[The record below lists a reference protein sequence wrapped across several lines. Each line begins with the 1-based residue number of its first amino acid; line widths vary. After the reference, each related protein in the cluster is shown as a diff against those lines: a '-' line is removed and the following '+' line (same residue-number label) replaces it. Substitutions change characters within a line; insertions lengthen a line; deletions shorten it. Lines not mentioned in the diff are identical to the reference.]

1 MTACSVF
8 PIVHNIIYL
17 ILYSQLCICYYII
30 TEDNQFSSEYMA
42 WLGIMIIV
50 RCAFIIG
57 YSISIG
63 MPARRLHMFSAV
75 MMLVISILFESLPTL
90 IIMLMVKKL
99 KYSFIATTSCMT
111 ISSLL
116 CSFIYLATLTK
127 PKDKKP
133 GKYQISTIEADECSI
148 CLQPMTRCCKL
159 SCGHHFHEQC
169 YIQSVRYT
177 DTRCP
182 ICRQG

>member
-1 MTACSVF
+1 MTACAVF

-17 ILYSQLCICYYII
+17 VLYSQLCICYYII
-30 TEDNQFSSEYMA
+30 TEDNEFSSEYIA
-42 WLGIMIIV
+42 WLAAMIVV
-50 RCAFIIG
+50 RCAFVIG
-57 YSISIG
+57 YTMSIT
-63 MPARRLHMFSAV
+63 MPARRLYVFSAV
-75 MMLVISILFESLPTL
+75 MMLVVSILFESFPTL
-90 IIMLMVKKL
+90 IIMLMIKKL

-111 ISSLL
+111 VSSLL
-116 CSFIYLATLTK
+116 CSFIYLATLTNKTNKK
-127 PKDKKP
+127 PKN
-133 GKYQISTIEADECSI
+133 YQISTIDTDECAI
-148 CLQPMTRCCKL
+148 CLQPMTKCCKL